1 MNVGDLLGDAFAARL
16 RDDGVAIEI
25 APFVTRI
32 RATLPRVARALQL
45 MYSAYPVDESGFCD
59 FHIELIAG
67 EGMRRWLRPQASF
80 RLDGKRP
87 FKPLPLDQAY
97 PMFEWGLNWCIANHC
112 HRFLMLHAAV
122 LERGC
127 EAVILPG
134 PPGAG
139 KSTLTAALASRG
151 WRLLSDEMALI
162 VPSSLDLVP
171 VPRPI
176 SLKNQSIEL
185 IRRFAPDALVG
196 PVWPDTR
203 KGDIA
208 HVRASAE
215 SIARAHEAAT
225 PRWIVFP
232 RYEQGVEASL
242 EPLSKARTVA
252 RLAGNAF
259 NMSRLGGHGF
269 DCLVAVVDAC
279 ECHQFRY
286 SRLDDAV
293 AAFDALRS

>member
-1 MNVGDLLGDAFAARL
+1 MNVGDLAADAFTARL
-16 RDDGVAIEI
+16 AGGGIAIEI

-32 RATLPRVARALQL
+32 RAALPRVARALQL
-45 MYSAYPVDESGFCD
+45 MYSAYPVDEAGFCD
-59 FHIELIAG
+59 FHIELVAG
-67 EGMRRWLRPQASF
+67 EGMRRWFRPQTNF
-80 RLDGKRP
+80 QLDGKRP
-87 FKPLPLDQAY
+87 FKPLPLEQAY

-122 LERGC
+122 LARDRQ
-127 EAVILPG
+127 AVILPG
-134 PPGAG
+134 PPGSG

-162 VPSSLDLVP
+162 VPSTLDLVP

-185 IRRFAPDALVG
+185 IRRFAPDAVVG

-215 SIARAHEAAT
+215 SIARAHEFAT
-225 PRWIVFP
+225 PRWVVFP
-232 RYEQGVEASL
+232 RYEAGADASL
-242 EPLSKARTVA
+242 EYLSKARAVA

-259 NMSRLGGHGF
+259 NMSRLGGDGF
-269 DCLVAVVDAC
+269 DCIVEVADAC
-279 ECHQFRY
+279 ECHLFRY

-293 AAFDALRS
+293 AAFDALPS